1 MVRFLAALL
10 LGLAG
15 GLVAAPVG
23 AHEYWLAFSR
33 YQAAP
38 GDTVDVRAFAG
49 TGFRG
54 ELKPW
59 AAPRA
64 IRFVMRGPRELD
76 LTRTAVNADPVWAR
90 FVTADAA
97 GVLLAYESTFAK
109 IELPGPQFEA
119 YLELEGLD
127 GPLAARRR
135 TGAMGPGRE
144 RYARCPK
151 AWVAGSSI
159 GKDAHARAL
168 QPVGL
173 TLELV
178 PLADPTRP
186 GPLRVRVLDHGS
198 PLAGALVKAW
208 RQPLD
213 PRGRTRDAGARDS
226 VDVAAHARS
235 GADGVATLPI
245 AGAGEWLISTVH
257 MVPSEDPAEADWQ
270 SFWASL
276 TFARSGSARP
286 GAGSA
291 R

>member
-97 GVLLAYESTFAK
+97 GVLLAY
-109 IELPGPQFEA
+109 
-119 YLELEGLD
+119 
-127 GPLAARRR
+127 
-135 TGAMGPGRE
+135 
-144 RYARCPK
+144 
-151 AWVAGSSI
+151 
-159 GKDAHARAL
+159 
-168 QPVGL
+168 
-173 TLELV
+173 
-178 PLADPTRP
+178 
-186 GPLRVRVLDHGS
+186 
-198 PLAGALVKAW
+198 
-208 RQPLD
+208 
-213 PRGRTRDAGARDS
+213 
-226 VDVAAHARS
+226 
-235 GADGVATLPI
+235 
-245 AGAGEWLISTVH
+245 
-257 MVPSEDPAEADWQ
+257 
-270 SFWASL
+270 
-276 TFARSGSARP
+276 
-286 GAGSA
+286 
-291 R
+291 